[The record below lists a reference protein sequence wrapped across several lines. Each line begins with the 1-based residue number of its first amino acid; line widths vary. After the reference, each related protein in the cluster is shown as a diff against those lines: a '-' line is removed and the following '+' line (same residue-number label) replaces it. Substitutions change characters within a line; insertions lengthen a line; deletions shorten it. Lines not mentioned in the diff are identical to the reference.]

1 MDTELKEY
9 LEQQFKGIRSGMV
22 TKEDLKAVRAEM
34 ATKADLKA
42 IGSKMAT
49 KDDLKAIRSEM
60 ATKDDLNALRKE
72 TAQEFKAVRAEMAT
86 KDDIKNMATKDDIK
100 TVRAE
105 MTEMREDLARQMGVL
120 HEEILHKLDTVVE
133 GFQVRTE
140 TDEELKKEIND
151 TNQRVERL
159 KLEFIA
165 HKTDSVLHQGAA

>member
-9 LEQQFKGIRSGMV
+9 LEQQFKS
-22 TKEDLKAVRAEM
+22 
-34 ATKADLKA
+34 
-42 IGSKMAT
+42 
-49 KDDLKAIRSEM
+49 IRSEM
-60 ATKDDLNALRKE
+60 ATKDDIKNMATKDDIKNMA
-72 TAQEFKAVRAEMAT
+72 TKDDIKAVRAEMAT
-86 KDDIKNMATKDDIK
+86 KDDIKAVRAVMATKDDIKAVRAVMATKDDIK

-140 TDEELKKEIND
+140 TDEELKKEISD

-165 HKTDSVLHQGAA
+165 HKADTGLHEGAA

>member
-9 LEQQFKGIRSGMV
+9 LEQQFKS
-22 TKEDLKAVRAEM
+22 
-34 ATKADLKA
+34 
-42 IGSKMAT
+42 
-49 KDDLKAIRSEM
+49 IRSEM
-60 ATKDDLNALRKE
+60 ATKDDIKNMATKDDI
-72 TAQEFKAVRAEMAT
+72 KAVRAEMAT

-100 TVRAE
+100 AVRSE

-140 TDEELKKEIND
+140 TDEELKKEISD

-165 HKTDSVLHQGAA
+165 HKADAGLHQGAA